1 MPLLTE
7 AELGMDPTRVFEL
20 QEKLGEG
27 SYGTVHR
34 ALHLRTSTTVAVKI
48 LPVANTDLEQSIK
61 EISFMTGIQ
70 SQFVVE
76 YYGSYLRDTELWIVM
91 EYCGAGSVSDLMEL
105 CNMTLSEDQISVVC
119 RYTLKG
125 LAYMHSMRKIHRDIK
140 AGNILINSK
149 GEAKL
154 ADFGVSGQL
163 SDVTMKR
170 QTVIGTPFW
179 MVILAPEVIQ
189 EVGYGTAADIWS
201 LGITCIEMADG
212 RPPYHDIHP
221 MRAIFM
227 IPTKPPPKLE
237 EEERYSKVFRS
248 FVARCLTKD
257 QKARPSAEELLNDP
271 FIRRHPPTSAFSSMM
286 SIALDYRRGSVA
298 TFLPEPDDNGDE
310 EEEEVQVSR
319 EMDEPSYL
327 QQSAAYPMQAL
338 NRGNRDTVIV
348 REDED
353 DQDDEVE
360 VFMAEEEYS
369 IYAGN
374 LAFDLFLK
382 FESTKPARFDGT
394 DESPSRP
401 ISPDADSAPSSISAS
416 LPMDKPKRDYGIG
429 FVTKAFEY
437 FSPSGTAPVNP
448 QIPPGVPTP
457 PSAIPSSILKPI
469 SRPPSPGSG
478 VRARKRSITEERML
492 ASLDDRKEAEIAA
505 IVAKY
510 KRRKEPVMNA
520 ILMKGG
526 TV

>member
-1 MPLLTE
+1 MALLTE
-7 AELGMDPTRVFEL
+7 EELGMDPTRVFEL

-34 ALHLRTSTTVAVKI
+34 ALHTRSNTTVAVKI
-48 LPVANTDLEQSIK
+48 LPVANTDLNQSIK

-70 SQFVVE
+70 SQYVVE

-91 EYCGAGSVSDLMEL
+91 EYCGAGSVSDLMEF

-140 AGNILINSK
+140 AGNILINTK

-163 SDVTMKR
+163 SDSASKR

-179 MVILAPEVIQ
+179 MAPEVIQ

-237 EEERYSKVFRS
+237 DEERYSKVFRS

-271 FIRRHPPTSAFSSMM
+271 FIRRNPSTATFSSMM
-286 SIALDYRRGSVA
+286 SIALNHRRGSIA
-298 TFLPEPDDNGDE
+298 TFLPTLDDDD
-310 EEEEVQVSR
+310 EVQVSG
-319 EMDEPSYL
+319 EIDEPSYI
-327 QQSAAYPMQAL
+327 QESAAHQIQAVD
-338 NRGNRDTVIV
+338 RGNRDTIIV
-348 REDED
+348 RDTED
-353 DQDDEVE
+353 QYDEVE

-369 IYAGN
+369 IYA
-374 LAFDLFLK
+374 
-382 FESTKPARFDGT
+382 
-394 DESPSRP
+394 DEYSSRP
-401 ISPDADSAPSSISAS
+401 ASPETDLAPIASS
-416 LPMDKPKRDYGIG
+416 LPLDKPKRDYGLG

-437 FSPSGTAPVNP
+437 FSPSGQSPPVNSP
-448 QIPPGVPTP
+448 VQLPPNVPTP
-457 PSAIPSSILKPI
+457 PNAIPSSILKSS
-469 SRPPSPGSG
+469 SRPPSPGAG
-478 VRARKRSITEERML
+478 VRSRKRSITEERML
-492 ASLDDRKEAEIAA
+492 ASLDDRREVEIANV
-505 IVAKY
+505 IAKY
-510 KRRKEPVMNA
+510 KRRKEPVMQA

-526 TV
+526 KV